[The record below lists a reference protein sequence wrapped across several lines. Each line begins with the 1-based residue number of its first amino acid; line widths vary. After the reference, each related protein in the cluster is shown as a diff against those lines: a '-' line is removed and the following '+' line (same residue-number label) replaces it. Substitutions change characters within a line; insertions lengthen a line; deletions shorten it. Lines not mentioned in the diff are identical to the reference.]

1 MTPAAFMDWA
11 FQTGLVVSLLIIGIL
26 IIRRPFARAF
36 GAGATYALWSL
47 PVIRLILPVIAIP
60 QSWLPGRFRP
70 QPEATGPM
78 ADVTT
83 RYRTTT
89 QDVFPVGDGD
99 LPLDDF
105 LNPAQQGFDWTPL
118 IIGVWLGVAV
128 SWLTFQLLRQRV
140 FLSQMKR
147 TSDVASENLLIEGRV
162 AAGVTGLKS
171 IPTLRVSHR
180 NIGPFVTGVI
190 SPSVIIPSDFMQD
203 YTPAQRHYALVHEF
217 AHIKRKDL
225 WAAFA
230 ALVFRAVNWFNPLVH
245 YAVHK
250 MRVDQE
256 AACDAFVIAKTGQ
269 SGTNKLDYAKTLL
282 QAAKTTG
289 SSAAGAHLALS
300 LVETDEAEIE
310 EKETSND

>member
-1 MTPAAFMDWA
+1 MTPEAVMDWA
-11 FQTGLVVSLLIIGIL
+11 VQTGFVVSLLIVGIL

-36 GAGATYALWSL
+36 GAGATYALWLL
-47 PVIRLILPVIAIP
+47 PLIRLVLPVIAIP

-78 ADVTT
+78 ADVTA
-83 RYRTTT
+83 RYQTPSPDT
-89 QDVFPVGDGD
+89 FPVADPS
-99 LPLDDF
+99 LPLDEF
-105 LNPAQQGFDWTPL
+105 IAPTQQGFDWTPM
-118 IIGVWLGVAV
+118 IIGIWSGVAV
-128 SWLTFQLLRQRV
+128 SWFAFQLFRQRA
-140 FLSQMKR
+140 FLLQMRR
-147 TSDVASENLLIEGRV
+147 TSDFANETLLAEGRV
-162 AAGVTGLKS
+162 AGDITGLKAVP
-171 IPTLRVSHR
+171 ILRVSHQ
-180 NIGPFVTGVI
+180 NIGPFVTGVV
-190 SPSVIIPSDFMQD
+190 SPTVILPSDFMQD

-230 ALVFRAVNWFNPLVH
+230 ALVFRAINWFNPLVH